1 MAAGNGTVAAPVSV
15 AAPAKVNLALHV
27 GPTRPDGFHEVFSL
41 MLPVTL
47 ADLVTV
53 TATPGEDLAVVC
65 EVCPGDDNLAA
76 RMVRELERRLSR
88 RFEVEVAIVK
98 RIPAAAGLAGGSSD
112 AAATLIALERLFGL
126 DLSPRL
132 RYEIAAAVG
141 SDVPFFLWPGPQLA
155 MGRGTVLR
163 EVELPE
169 PLHLVVALPDVG
181 LSTAAVYRWRD
192 DDGTLDVG
200 AFVDATQRLVAAIPS
215 LERPRDLAPLVVND
229 LEAAVVARHPAIG
242 ALRTAL
248 ADCGAFA
255 AAMSGS
261 GSSVFGLFA
270 DEERAQAALGAVAPA
285 RAFYVT
291 DLQPRA
297 ETRRHRRDD
306 DASS

>member
-1 MAAGNGTVAAPVSV
+1 MAARAGGDAGRSQASV
-15 AAPAKVNLALHV
+15 AAPAKVNLSLLV
-27 GPTRPDGFHEVFSL
+27 GPARPDGFHEIFSL

-53 TATPGEDLAVVC
+53 AETPGGDLSVAC
-65 EVCPGDDNLAA
+65 ETCPGEENLAA
-76 RMVRELERRLSR
+76 RMVRELERRLAR
-88 RFEVEVAIVK
+88 RFEVAVEIVK
-98 RIPAAAGLAGGSSD
+98 RIPVAAGLAGGSSD
-112 AAATLIALERLFGL
+112 AAATLVALERLFGL
-126 DLSPRL
+126 ELSPRL

-169 PLHLVVALPDVG
+169 PLHVVIALPDVG

-192 DDGTLDVG
+192 DDGALDVS
-200 AFVDATQRLVAAIPS
+200 AFVDGSQRLVAALPA
-215 LERPRDLAPLVVND
+215 LGRPRDLAPLIVND
-229 LEAAVVARHPAIG
+229 LEPAVVARHPEIG
-242 ALRTAL
+242 ELRSALVDA
-248 ADCGAFA
+248 GAFA

-261 GSSVFGLFA
+261 GSSVFGLFV
-270 DEERAQAALGAVAPA
+270 DEARAQAALRAVAPA

-297 ETRRHRRDD
+297 ERPRRGGPS
-306 DASS
+306 A